1 MKKTLIAL
9 TLLASALTGA
19 QAGIILSDTF
29 NYNNGLDT
37 NSSGYF
43 ADIIAAPGSAWIAN
57 SGSTTMQVS
66 PTNTLFITS
75 TRSQDIY
82 RQWQT
87 SPSAYLSNSASVL
100 YSSYTLNCAALPT
113 WNGTY
118 FSHFAGT
125 NVYTSSTSTIT
136 GHRARVWTSLTNY
149 TAGGALATGGQFY
162 LNIINSAE
170 TGETPVTWTATPLY
184 TNTTY
189 TVVTKY
195 VVATGQSTLWI
206 NPTYETDTSVTDT
219 TPLPYDWTLNNL
231 GVNFP
236 VNGPVNISSYNFRQ
250 NGGEGDIAIGS
261 LKVGTQFTDVAGPHT
276 PPTLT
281 APVNANTPMNITIG
295 PLAFTVQS
303 GWEAASL
310 VSVTANSSN
319 TGLVPNTGIALASLA
334 GSTNRTITL
343 TPAPNQQGSAT
354 IFLIAYD
361 TFNYTT
367 NSFVLTVGV
376 PSVAAIPNQITPY
389 NTATPAIPFAVGD
402 TEGDPLTLTATS
414 SNTGLVP
421 TSNIQVGVGVPNVSS
436 NVVVTPLFGQSG
448 ASTITINVSDGHNT
462 TSTSFAVT
470 VTPAPLGLVYSEDF
484 AYTSFA
490 IPNSLYLASGGSG
503 APWEPISGTAGL
515 LQVTNMGT
523 SGFAY
528 LVNTNNDSEG
538 AAFIGAPA
546 YDGSQGYVFYTSFT
560 VDCTLLPT
568 YYGTYFF
575 HLSSSGTD
583 TSNYRDKIYVSTQN
597 AAPGM
602 FRFGIANTATSWVQ
616 QFPSDLMTNT
626 TYTVVTRY
634 NAATGDSTLWVN
646 PVNEQ
651 SPGVT
656 ASDAPQSS
664 TIGGL
669 SLRQPG
675 DYYIGDLTIGPMK
688 VGTQFADVVGANQY
702 PSISVQPQS
711 QTNNAGAT
719 VTFLVTATGLD
730 PLRYQWLKNQ
740 TNTIAGATNAVLALS
755 NVQSNDA
762 AGYSV
767 VVTNA
772 YGATTS
778 SVATLTVLFPPVI
791 IQQPQDR
798 AAVAGGTAQFS
809 VSVTGDTNRIYQWQR
824 GATGMLGRTNN
835 PLVLTNIQPSDFG
848 GYRVIVSNPSGSTTS
863 QVAHLTVAKQP
874 TLAPPQFNA
883 ATLYLA
889 FPTEAG
895 PEYLVE
901 YKAA

>member
-1 MKKTLIAL
+1 MKKALIVL
-9 TLLASALTGA
+9 TIFASALTGA
-19 QAGIILSDTF
+19 RAGIILSDTF
-29 NYNNGLDT
+29 SYNNGLDT

-82 RQWQT
+82 HPWQT
-87 SPSAYLSNSASVL
+87 SPSAYMSNSASVL
-100 YSSYTLNCAALPT
+100 YSSYTLNCAFLPT

-136 GHRARVWTSLTNY
+136 GHRGRVWTSLTNY

-170 TGETPVTWTATPLY
+170 TGENPVTWTATPLY

-219 TPLPYDWTLNNL
+219 TPLPYDWTLNTYLNQYEC
-231 GVNFP
+231 

-250 NGGEGDIAIGS
+250 NNGEGDIAIGN
-261 LKVGTQFTDVAGPHT
+261 LKVGAQFTDVAGPHT

-281 APVNANTPMNITIG
+281 APVSTNTPMNITIG
-295 PLAFTVQS
+295 PLAFTVQGS
-303 GWEAASL
+303 VAASL
-310 VSVTANSSN
+310 IAVTASSSN
-319 TGLVPNTGIALASLA
+319 TGLVPNSGISLVSLA
-334 GSTNRTITL
+334 GSTNRTITI
-343 TPAPNQQGSAT
+343 TPAHNQQGSAT
-354 IFLIAYD
+354 ISLVAYD

-367 NSFVLTVGV
+367 NTFLLTVGA
-376 PSVAAIPNQITPY
+376 PSVGAIPNQITHL
-389 NTATPAIPFAVGD
+389 NAATPAIPFAVGD
-402 TEGDPLTLTATS
+402 TEGDALTFTVAS

-421 TSNIQVGVGVPNVSS
+421 TSGIQIGVAAPGSS
-436 NVVVTPLFGQSG
+436 NVVVTPLSGQSG

-470 VTPAPLGLVYSEDF
+470 VTPAPLGVVYSEDW
-484 AYTSFA
+484 AYNN
-490 IPNSLYLASGGSG
+490 PPDGPLYLNSGGSG

-515 LQVTNMGT
+515 LQVDNVTGT

-528 LVNTNNDSEG
+528 LVYTNNDSEG
-538 AAFIGAPA
+538 AAFIGAAA

-560 VDCTLLPT
+560 VDCTLSPT

-583 TSNYRDKIYVSTQN
+583 TSNYRDKIYDGTQN

-602 FRFGIANTATSWVQ
+602 FRYGIANTATSWVKQ
-616 QFPSDLMTNT
+616 YQRDLWTNA
-626 TYTVVTRY
+626 TYAVVTRY

-651 SPGVT
+651 STSVT

-675 DYYIGDLTIGPMK
+675 DYYIGDLTIGPIK
-688 VGTQFADVVGANQY
+688 VGTAFSDVWTAPTQPHLDWMLDGSGNLVLNWTNSLFILQSASAAAGPYTEVSPTAPYTN
-702 PSISVQPQS
+702 SISGQQY
-711 QTNNAGAT
+711 
-719 VTFLVTATGLD
+719 FRL
-730 PLRYQWLKNQ
+730 
-740 TNTIAGATNAVLALS
+740 
-755 NVQSNDA
+755 
-762 AGYSV
+762 GY
-767 VVTNA
+767 
-772 YGATTS
+772 
-778 SVATLTVLFPPVI
+778 
-791 IQQPQDR
+791 
-798 AAVAGGTAQFS
+798 
-809 VSVTGDTNRIYQWQR
+809 
-824 GATGMLGRTNN
+824 
-835 PLVLTNIQPSDFG
+835 
-848 GYRVIVSNPSGSTTS
+848 
-863 QVAHLTVAKQP
+863 
-874 TLAPPQFNA
+874 
-883 ATLYLA
+883 
-889 FPTEAG
+889 
-895 PEYLVE
+895 
-901 YKAA
+901 